1 MSTDDH
7 DAGSLWRGQALAPLQ
22 PLPPQALVAQAGRLQ
37 RTVSRRNRREFVA
50 AALVAP
56 VFLFY
61 AWFFPHWLTKLGA
74 LLTVAG
80 TGVLVWQ
87 LHTRA
92 SARPL
97 PAALADSLLQFH
109 RGELVRQRDALRSV
123 WRWYIAPLVP
133 GMVLFLCGRQVEI
146 GRWQPGVFVVA
157 ALLLVGVVLLNH
169 LAARRLQRQI
179 DVLDGLETP

>member
-1 MSTDDH
+1 MSTDD
-7 DAGSLWRGQALAPLQ
+7 DARSLWRGQALAPLQ
-22 PLPPQALVAQAGRLQ
+22 PLPPQALVAQAGKLQ
-37 RTVSRRNRREFVA
+37 RAVSRRNRRELIA
-50 AALVAP
+50 AAFVVP

-80 TGVLVWQ
+80 AGVLAWQ
-87 LHTRA
+87 LHVRA

-97 PAALADSLLQFH
+97 PAALAGSLLQFH

-133 GMVLFLCGRQVEI
+133 GMVLFLCGRQIEI
-146 GRWQPGVFVVA
+146 GHWHPGPFIGS
-157 ALLLVGVVLLNH
+157 ALLMGGVVLLNRY
-169 LAARRLQRQI
+169 AARGLQRQI
-179 DVLDGLETP
+179 DALDDLDR